1 MVSTALLELYMLEDR
16 YGGLMSIPDDELSR
30 VRHAL
35 NVSDGDADQTKVRRK
50 RGRPKGTGKTSKRV
64 LDNAARIEV
73 LYARGVTAQDI
84 CKQLGLSKAHVHQLI
99 RRFGLDKK
107 YNYQNYRYKISNGD
121 EEYYFEN
128 LELMG
133 QYFGLNSY
141 RVMKKFKQN
150 GQINGFK
157 LESGKFRVRESK
169 DANKDDTSR

>member
-1 MVSTALLELYMLEDR
+1 MVSAAMNELYELEDK
-16 YGGLMSIPDDELSR
+16 YGGMMRIPDEELSR
-30 VRHAL
+30 VRNAL
-35 NVSDGDADQTKVRRK
+35 DTPEGDQTKVRRK
-50 RGRPKGTGKTSKRV
+50 RGRPKGTGKISKRV

-169 DANKDDTSR
+169 DANKNDASR